1 MGIPPSEVGV
11 VAAELVAPVA
21 EGAPTA
27 ATAIMPWLPEVLIEV
42 SLSMSSVSGASS
54 FFSMSSN
61 S

>member
-1 MGIPPSEVGV
+1 MPPSDVGV
-11 VAAELVAPVA
+11 VAAELVPP
-21 EGAPTA
+21 EAPTA
-27 ATAIMPWLPEVLIEV
+27 AAIMPWLPEVLIEV